1 MTQNEVA
8 VVILAAGLSSRLGR
22 PKQLLPLAGRPLVTH
37 AARQARASKAERCIA
52 MVGAARDAVQSVLE
66 RTIDEVVY
74 NEDYARG
81 QGATIAAA
89 IRYLI
94 STDELFGP
102 CDAVVFVL
110 GDQPGIETE
119 TINKVIDA
127 WGEGAGIAMAQYADR
142 AGHPVLFDRQYWTQL
157 AALDNE
163 QGGRDVLMR
172 HPDNVVYVNVDTNAP
187 EDVDT
192 ENDWRRLQEQW
203 V

>member
-8 VVILAAGLSSRLGR
+8 VVIFAAGSSSRLGR

-37 AARQARASKAERCIA
+37 AARKARASKAERCIA
-52 MVGAARDAVQSVLE
+52 MVGAARDSVQSVLE

-172 HPDNVVYVNVDTNAP
+172 HPDDVVYVPVDANAP
-187 EDVDT
+187 DDVDT